1 MPARFKAQAGA
12 DPVEALKEI
21 GATFDHAGAAQQRR
35 PARHKADGVTGCVA
49 IDTKEMMAH
58 YGDFQAAFQAATAGF
73 SVGRVAAHC
82 STQAMTSARR

>member
-1 MPARFKAQAGA
+1 
-12 DPVEALKEI
+12 
-21 GATFDHAGAAQQRR
+21 
-35 PARHKADGVTGCVA
+35 VA